1 MRPRTDPSVVMA
13 VIAAAMAGGR
23 AHPFKG
29 AARKARRDQS
39 AVDEAKRAPAML
51 AKAEAKRQRKAAKRL
66 ASGRSRRDET

>member
-1 MRPRTDPSVVMA
+1 MRRRSDAGIVMA
-13 VIAAAMAGGR
+13 VIAAAMMSGR

-51 AKAEAKRQRKAAKRL
+51 AKAEEKRQRKAAKRL
-66 ASGRSRRDET
+66 SLVGRTET